1 MKEETIDL
9 RELIEIIWNGKIII
23 IISILTAI
31 LIALILSIFVLDK
44 KYESI
49 ATVQITSNSAA
60 EGIVKQYVDSEFTNL
75 VFAERI
81 KSQAFID
88 QLFNKTSREV
98 SSTDLNVIIDT
109 TTSMVTLTYKSEVKK
124 KSSEVLSIL
133 IKKQKTAMSESL
145 KNEFTLLADAY
156 TKESDKLS
164 EEIRDLIKIYN
175 TTVKVNNLPA
185 ILILQT
191 MVSKDLIVNISEEQ
205 SQALTNIDGEI
216 QNELMQMQARI
227 SSKSEEYRKVLDQ
240 YQSVLTNMESFR
252 PDPLIKTIIEPTVP
266 ENPSSPN
273 LLLNIAIGIVIGVLI
288 GLGIVFIR
296 KYWKETI
303 PTHK

>member
-1 MKEETIDL
+1 MSEETIEL
-9 RELIEIIWNGKIII
+9 RELFETVWKGKTII
-23 IISILTAI
+23 IISIISAM
-31 LIALILSIFVLDK
+31 LIAFVLSIFVLEEE
-44 KYESI
+44 YESK

-60 EGIVKQYVDSEFTNL
+60 EGIVKQYIDSEFTSQ

-88 QLFNKTSREV
+88 QLFNKTFREV
-98 SSTDLNVIIDT
+98 SSTDLNVNIDAA
-109 TTSMVTLTYKSEVKK
+109 TSMVTLTYKSEDPK
-124 KSSEVLSIL
+124 KSGEVLSTL
-133 IKKQKTAMSESL
+133 IEKQKTAMSDSL

-175 TTVKVNNLPA
+175 TSVKENNLPE

-191 MVSKDLIVNISEEQ
+191 MISNELIVNISDEQ
-205 SQALTNIDGEI
+205 TQALTNIDGEM
-216 QNELMQMQARI
+216 QNELMQLHARI

-273 LLLNIAIGIVIGVLI
+273 LLLNIAIGIVIGSLI

-296 KYWKETI
+296 KYWKETS
-303 PTHK
+303 PTIK

>member
-9 RELIEIIWNGKIII
+9 RELVEIIWKGKNII
-23 IISILTAI
+23 IISIITAM
-31 LIALILSIFVLDK
+31 LIAFILSFFVLEK
-44 KYESI
+44 KYESTS
-49 ATVQITSNSAA
+49 TVQITSNSAA
-60 EGIVKQYVDSEFTNL
+60 EGIVKQYIDSEFTNL

-98 SSTDLNVIIDT
+98 SSTDLNVNIDAA
-109 TTSMVTLTYKSEVKK
+109 TSMVTLTYKSEEQK
-124 KSSEVLSIL
+124 KSSEVLSTL
-133 IKKQKTAMSESL
+133 IEKQKSAMSESL

-175 TTVKVNNLPA
+175 TTVKENKLPE

-191 MVSKDLIVNISEEQ
+191 MVSNELIVSISDEQ
-205 SQALTNIDGEI
+205 SSALTNIDGEI
-216 QNELMQMQARI
+216 QNELMQLQARI
-227 SSKSEEYRKVLDQ
+227 ESKSEEYRKVLDQ
-240 YQSVLTNMESFR
+240 YQSVLTNIESFR
-252 PDPLIKTIIEPTVP
+252 ADPLIKTIIEPTIP
-266 ENPSSPN
+266 EGPSSPN
-273 LLLNIAIGIVIGVLI
+273 TFLNIAIGLVLGIMI

-296 KYWKETI
+296 KYWQEI
-303 PTHK
+303 SPSNN

>member
-44 KYESI
+44 KYEST

>member
-9 RELIEIIWNGKIII
+9 RELIEIIWKGKIII
-23 IISILTAI
+23 IISIITAI
-31 LIALILSIFVLDK
+31 LIALLLSIFVLEK
-44 KYESI
+44 KYEST

-60 EGIVKQYVDSEFTNL
+60 EGIVKQYIDSEFTNL

-98 SSTDLNVIIDT
+98 SSTDLNVNIDAA
-109 TTSMVTLTYKSEVKK
+109 TSMVTLTYKSEEQK
-124 KSSEVLSIL
+124 KSSEVLSTL
-133 IKKQKTAMSESL
+133 IEKQKSAMSESL
-145 KNEFTLLADAY
+145 KNEFTLLADGY

-175 TTVKVNNLPA
+175 TTVKEYKLPE

-191 MVSKDLIVNISEEQ
+191 MVSNELIVNISDEQ

-216 QNELMQMQARI
+216 QNELMQLHARI

-273 LLLNIAIGIVIGVLI
+273 LLLNIAIGIVIGLLI

-296 KYWKETI
+296 KYWKETSS
-303 PTHK
+303 TQK